1 MEIAFELLSLVTA
14 SVALALLLAAR
25 DAARSLQPAIVT
37 LYVCIGF
44 NVAETLTRRFM
55 RIKATAE
62 SATIETVTIAL
73 VATALYYAIRTKR
86 ERNKS
91 APGQAPNPPRADSGK
106 RLGIAVTCMVW
117 AVTLFALELLLGFI
131 LRKWGTI

>member
-14 SVALALLLAAR
+14 SVALALLLSAR
-25 DAARSLQPAIVT
+25 GARSIQPAIVT
-37 LYVCIGF
+37 LYICIGF

-73 VATALYYAIRTKR
+73 AATALYYAIRTKR

-91 APGQAPNPPRADSGK
+91 TSGQAPNRAAQG